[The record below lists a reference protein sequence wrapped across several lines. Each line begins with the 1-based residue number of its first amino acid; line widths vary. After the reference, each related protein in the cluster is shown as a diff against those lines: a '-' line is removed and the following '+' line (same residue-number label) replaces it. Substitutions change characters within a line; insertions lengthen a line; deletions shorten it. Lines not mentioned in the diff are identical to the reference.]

1 MNINKE
7 KNMTKDIK
15 TTTDLPTSSI
25 NPTSKRFGEQTF
37 REEIGKEEMRIN
49 QLEARLDAMQSYI
62 DLLMRDRE
70 ASIRLLHGR
79 MNNEAGIQTLLHGW
93 KDA

>member
-1 MNINKE
+1 
-7 KNMTKDIK
+7 MTKDIK
-15 TTTDLPTSSI
+15 KTIES
-25 NPTSKRFGEQTF
+25 E
-37 REEIGKEEMRIN
+37 
-49 QLEARLDAMQSYI
+49 EARLNVIEARIDAMQNYI

-70 ASIRLLHGR
+70 KSIRLTHGR